1 METIRTQFEERA
13 RDMLERMSV
22 IGTKQEEMLEAQ
34 GVLGNELALVGG
46 KVSAVSEQVGPPCQR
61 GAVGR
66 LMENNPAAGTH
77 VWLPARPTAMPAL
90 CLSLSICGHQTVSSQ
105 LASLSA
111 NLAAVPARV
120 TARQRLGHVCTVVTD
135 TRLLSLSFCNDL
147 ATLTPAMCMCAV
159 CASAGGLQQSCHPHA
174 VWSAE

>member
-46 KVSAVSEQVGPPCQR
+46 KVSAVSEQVGSACQR

-66 LMENNPAAGTH
+66 IMENYPAAGRH
-77 VWLPARPTAMPAL
+77 LWLPARPTAMPAL
-90 CLSLSICGHQTVSSQ
+90 CLSSVFAGTKQFPLS
-105 LASLSA
+105 
-111 NLAAVPARV
+111 
-120 TARQRLGHVCTVVTD
+120 
-135 TRLLSLSFCNDL
+135 
-147 ATLTPAMCMCAV
+147 
-159 CASAGGLQQSCHPHA
+159 
-174 VWSAE
+174 